1 MAHILVHHK
10 AEDYSKWKSAFDAH
24 QSFRSEN
31 GSKGGKIFQSANNP
45 NEIFVLLEWESMESL
60 QKFSQSDSLKE
71 AMKEAGVV
79 GMPNV
84 HILEEVATTS
94 K

>member
-10 AEDYSKWKSAFDAH
+10 VEDYVKWKPVYDRH
-24 QSFRSEN
+24 GSFRSEN
-31 GSKGGKIFQSANNP
+31 GSKGGKVFQSANDP
-45 NEIFVLLEWESMESL
+45 NDVFVLLEWESTESL

-71 AMKEAGVV
+71 AMKESGVV
-79 GMPNV
+79 GMPEV
-84 HILEEVATTS
+84 YFLEEAATTL

>member
-10 AEDYSKWKSAFDAH
+10 IEEYNKWKSAFDNHANI
-24 QSFRSEN
+24 RSEH
-31 GSKGGKIFQSANNP
+31 GSMGGKIFRNADDP
-45 NEIFVLLEWESMESL
+45 NHIFVLLEINSIENGK
-60 QKFSQSDSLKE
+60 KFAQSDSLKE

-79 GMPNV
+79 SLPE
-84 HILEEVATTS
+84 IYFAEEAAITS

>member
-10 AEDYSKWKSAFDAH
+10 AEDYGKWKSAFDAH

-31 GSKGGKIFQSANNP
+31 GSKGGKVFQSANNP

-71 AMKEAGVV
+71 AMKEAGVI

-84 HILEEVATTS
+84 HILEEAVTTA